1 MSDID
6 TNGKRLNLFPMKK
19 KKKKVSSNKAFDMM
33 NTVADKSNVD
43 ITNMGDIDKSTK
55 GIHNALM
62 AAGMTPAYGNVADLA
77 DATLYALEGE
87 FGDAAWSAAAAI
99 PIIGQMVAGKRAL
112 KVAKESGEKMV
123 TLYRGNKGWSRRSM
137 VKNRKFVGPEVVG
150 GHNVGVAHHS
160 AKARSLFATT
170 DPYYAGTRAGGY
182 DYKLFKELELKTA
195 KKHGFYYDDGGNRIF
210 KGENR
215 WNEKVS
221 KKYISNLENK
231 IKDWDKIKKSIRS
244 QIKHPDDLPHIL
256 EFEVPESWIKK
267 FRSKSPEGAYDGT
280 HLFDEGLPVD
290 FLKKIHRSP
299 S

>member
-1 MSDID
+1 M
-6 TNGKRLNLFPMKK
+6 KKKK
-19 KKKKVSSNKAFDMM
+19 KKKKVSSNQAFDMM
-33 NTVADKSNVD
+33 ESVADKSSVNLLK
-43 ITNMGDIDKSTK
+43 TGEIDKSTK

-112 KVAKESGEKMV
+112 KAAKKSGEKMV

-160 AKARSLFATT
+160 AKARSLFTTT

-182 DYKLFKELELKTA
+182 NYKLFPELELKA
-195 KKHGFYYDDGGNRIF
+195 VKKHDFYYDAGDRIW
-210 KGENR
+210 KGDKR

-231 IKDWDKIKKSIRS
+231 IKDWDKYKGTVRR
-244 QIKHPDDLPHIL
+244 QISGSEYVRTKELPHIL

-267 FRSKSPEGAYDGT
+267 FRGKSPQGAYDGT
-280 HLFDEGLPVD
+280 YLFDEGLPVE

>member
-1 MSDID
+1 MSNID

-33 NTVADKSNVD
+33 NAVADKSNVD
-43 ITNMGDIDKSTK
+43 INNMGDIDKSTK

-112 KVAKESGEKMV
+112 KAAKKSGEKMV

-160 AKARSLFATT
+160 AKARSLFTTT

-182 DYKLFKELELKTA
+182 NYKLFTELELKAA
-195 KKHGFYYDDGGNRIF
+195 KKHDFYYDAGDRIW
-210 KGENR
+210 KGDKR
-215 WNEKVS
+215 WSQKGF

-231 IKDWDKIKKSIRS
+231 IKDWDKSKKSIRS

-267 FRSKSPEGAYDGT
+267 FKVKSPEGAYDGT
-280 HLFDEGLPVD
+280 HLFDEGLPVE